1 LDAVYNI
8 LGIIGAVGL
17 FIFGMKIMSESIQ
30 RLAGNAMRSFL
41 DKFVS
46 NTSRGIFTGFITTS
60 FIQSSSAATV
70 MIVSFANAGIFT
82 LRQAIALTM
91 GANIG
96 TTITAWLFLV
106 FGFTK
111 LGVSGYMFILLA
123 LATPL
128 IFVKNSKYKNIGEAV
143 MGFCI
148 MFLGLG
154 QLKKIFIDLDLQN
167 NIEFLTFLS
176 NLSEMGYISILLFL
190 FLGTMLSIIV
200 QSSTVAMGFTLAFC
214 ISGLPLEMG
223 AALVLGE
230 NLGTTATA
238 NIAALVANVH
248 GKRAARFHTLFNL
261 IGIIWALLLYYPI
274 LYFID
279 KILIATPFGSPLD
292 NDNTN
297 AIAAALAVFHTLFNL
312 VNVLLLSSF
321 IPYLEKLSIKISPKS
336 TPKDT
341 LFKLEYM
348 EQGITSASTLYI
360 LKAKKQIIRFA
371 IVIKKMSDH
380 NQRLIFEPDPNEDSS
395 SFRSLSHF
403 EFTTKKVESEVSN
416 YLAKLTKNDLTEE
429 LSNKVR
435 SLLMIVSYL
444 ESIGDLLMKMAQVI
458 DLKKTEKIWFTSE
471 QRNELKTIYS
481 KLDEN
486 LELMLRNLNK
496 KAGEVELTEAL
507 ELNNQMHELRARYKK
522 ETNNNILK
530 NKDINLKSLM
540 TIQELMLL
548 CEEISDLT
556 YKISESA
563 FLKKQ

>member
-1 LDAVYNI
+1 
-8 LGIIGAVGL
+8 
-17 FIFGMKIMSESIQ
+17 MKIMSESIQ

-96 TTITAWLFLV
+96 TTVTAWLFLV

-128 IFVKNSKYKNIGEAV
+128 IFVKNSRYKNIGESV

-154 QLKKIFIDLDLQN
+154 QLKKLFIDLDLQN
-167 NIEFLTFLS
+167 SIEFLSFLS
-176 NLSEMGYISILLFL
+176 NLSEMGYVSILLFL

-261 IGIIWALLLYYPI
+261 IGIGWALLLYYPI

-279 KILIATPFGSPLD
+279 NILVATPFGSPL
-292 NDNTN
+292 NNENTN

-321 IPYLEKLSIKISPKS
+321 VPYLEKLSIKISPKS
-336 TPKDT
+336 TPKDS

-371 IVIKKMSDH
+371 IVIKKMSEH
-380 NQRLIFEPDPNEDSS
+380 NQNLIFEPDPEADSS
-395 SFRSLSHF
+395 SFKSLSQF

-416 YLAKLTKNDLTEE
+416 YLEKLTKNDLTEE

-444 ESIGDLLMKMAQVI
+444 ESMGDLLIKMAQVI

-471 QRNELKTIYS
+471 QRNELKQLFN
-481 KLDEN
+481 KLDESM
-486 LELMLRNLNK
+486 ELMLRNLNNYEDK
-496 KAGEVELTEAL
+496 IGISNAL
-507 ELNNQMHELRARYKK
+507 ELKNQIHKLRKNYKK
-522 ETNNNILK
+522 ETNNKLIKSKEL
-530 NKDINLKSLM
+530 NLKSLLS
-540 TIQELMLL
+540 IQELMLL

-556 YKISESA
+556 YKVSEA
-563 FLKKQ
+563 ACAKKQ